1 MQTVRIVISIELT
14 NYLGARWPLQSGDLC
29 VQDQR
34 LKESIKLD
42 GVG

>member
-1 MQTVRIVISIELT
+1 MQTVRIVINIERT
-14 NYLGARWPLQSGDLC
+14 KYVGAHWPLQSGDLC

-34 LKESIKLD
+34 LQESIKLD